1 MNRFKYLVLAAGLAA
16 VVAIAA
22 ACGDDNGNE
31 TNGEGSGSSATV
43 PAAPSVPVV
52 PAGST
57 RAGTAE
63 SSAAAASVP
72 VVAQLQA
79 GSTQAGIWVTGQ
91 GTVTLEPDLAL
102 LSLGVE
108 AQGKTVSEALAGS
121 STAMDGIVGAL
132 RSRGI
137 ADRDVQTQH
146 FNIRPQYEFP
156 EVIQSGVRTRTQVL
170 VGYFV
175 TNTVTAKIRDL
186 DSVGAVIDEVATAG
200 GDATRINNIRFT
212 VEDDSPYAAD
222 LRELAVN
229 DALAKAR
236 HFADLAGVS
245 VGRLV
250 FITETGGGRPIIE
263 SFADE
268 GFGVARAMA
277 APQTS
282 ISGGELELRLSV
294 QAVFEIQ

>member
-22 ACGDDNGNE
+22 ACSDDNGSE
-31 TNGEGSGSSATV
+31 TNTEGSGSTATV

-52 PAGST
+52 SPGST
-57 RAGTAE
+57 KAGLAE
-63 SSAAAASVP
+63 SSPTGAGIP

-79 GSTQAGIWVTGQ
+79 GSSQAGIWVTGQ

-108 AQGKTVSEALAGS
+108 AQGETVSDALADS
-121 STAMDGIVGAL
+121 SKAMDGIIGAL
-132 RSRGI
+132 RNRGVE
-137 ADRDVQTQH
+137 DRDVQTQH

-156 EVIQSGVRTRTQVL
+156 EVLQAGIRTRTQVL

-175 TNTVTAKIRDL
+175 TNTVVAKIRDL

-212 VEDDSPYAAD
+212 VEDDSPYAVQ
-222 LRELAVN
+222 LREQAVN

-236 HFADLAGVS
+236 HFADLTGVS

-263 SFADE
+263 TFADE
-268 GFGVARAMA
+268 GFGVARALA